1 MVTFDWHDKKLIS
14 KRNIIRI
21 NKPTE
26 ISNNVFQFLKFKYQ
40 FRVILCTILILF
52 VYQRLF

>member
-21 NKPTE
+21 NKPT
-26 ISNNVFQFLKFKYQ
+26 NNFNNRLKN
-40 FRVILCTILILF
+40 IP
-52 VYQRLF
+52 

>member
-1 MVTFDWHDKKLIS
+1 MVPFDWHDKKLIS

-26 ISNNVFQFLKFKYQ
+26 ISNNSV
-40 FRVILCTILILF
+40 
-52 VYQRLF
+52 

>member
-26 ISNNVFQFLKFKYQ
+26 ISNNVFQFLNSSTNS
-40 FRVILCTILILF
+40 V
-52 VYQRLF
+52 